1 MSPDVLAACAVRL
14 NDMKQDLLRQMAM
27 QHGDCGGRAEA
38 TAQARAE
45 LQEDERVA
53 AVEMEVSM
61 ALGDREVVELNEVEA
76 ALTRV
81 EQGRYGACIDC
92 GAEVAFARLLVAPA
106 AARCIAC
113 QSALE
118 GMHGQPHFATL

>member
-53 AVEMEVSM
+53 
-61 ALGDREVVELNEVEA
+61 VVELNEVEA